1 MNTSSTDCCLL
12 YQNVHACLN
21 KKDDDTVCLRIG
33 INEGGRV
40 LVKQRKFRVSVPS
53 SPLACVLI
61 YSAAAAAAAAGR
73 RQHLV
78 FTPSRRASCCNESV
92 GGSTSP
98 PATAAAA
105 AEAHPAPAS
114 AAAADCD
121 ALVLAV
127 KPAR

>member
-1 MNTSSTDCCLL
+1 
-12 YQNVHACLN
+12 LN

-61 YSAAAAAAAAGR
+61 YSVAAAAAAGR

-114 AAAADCD
+114 AAAADRD
-121 ALVLAV
+121 AQILAV

>member
-1 MNTSSTDCCLL
+1 LL
-12 YQNVHACLN
+12 YQNVHACSN
-21 KKDDDTVCLRIG
+21 KKDDDIVCLRIG

-61 YSAAAAAAAAGR
+61 YSVAAAAAAAAGR

-114 AAAADCD
+114 AAAAARD